1 MRRSGSVL
9 VSSLFLSIAITAPL
23 AHAAAQGAKSHPVAV
38 SCAFNSDH
46 GGDGLDR
53 GFYVSDYAGRHLHS
67 VTLEYDGDNGK
78 YNVTLTARKHTYDGD
93 VLGRAT
99 QSFSISGG
107 FHRVRF
113 PFDDVHVRRGSTI
126 TFSQREDHGKTL
138 FFNTGNGALGDKTF
152 SKCPGVTETVST
164 VAPLG
169 TFRRASVGVLIRA

>member
-1 MRRSGSVL
+1 MRRSGV
-9 VSSLFLSIAITAPL
+9 LFLS
-23 AHAAAQGAKSHPVAV
+23 AAALLFGSAAPAVHATVPRPRVHPVSV

-53 GFYVSDYAGRHLHS
+53 GFYVSDYAGSRLHS

-78 YNVTLTARKHTYDGD
+78 YHVTLTARKHTYDGPL
-93 VLGRAT
+93 LGRVT
-99 QSFSISGG
+99 EGFSISGG

-113 PFDDVHVRRGSTI
+113 PFDDVRVHRGSTI
-126 TFSQREDHGKTL
+126 TFSQREDNGKVL
-138 FFNTGNGALGDKTF
+138 FFNDGNGALGDKTF
-152 SKCPGVTETVST
+152 DKCPGVTETVST